1 MGNKEYE
8 NVVAELVSTQS
19 PLAIAILNNNRQIVK
34 QLLEDSNYDLCGE
47 VSPQTG
53 DSCIHIACKNSSDI
67 QILESL
73 LLKVR
78 SQLQGDKAAITNF
91 LALCNADDM
100 KALDYCVFKNR
111 HDMAVV
117 LQEFVDSS

>member
-1 MGNKEYE
+1 M
-8 NVVAELVSTQS
+8 
-19 PLAIAILNNNRQIVK
+19 K
-34 QLLEDSNYDLCGE
+34 QLVEDANYDLCGE
-47 VSPQTG
+47 ISTETG
-53 DSCIHIACKNSSDI
+53 DSCIHVACKTSSDI

-78 SQLQGDKAAITNF
+78 GQLHGDKAAITAF
-91 LALCNADDM
+91 LEMGNRDDL

-117 LQEFVDSS
+117 LQEFVDSSQ

>member
-1 MGNKEYE
+1 MFENSLAYQKE
-8 NVVAELVSTQS
+8 AEELTAHQS
-19 PLAIAILNNNRQIVK
+19 PLVVAIINQHKAIVK
-34 QLLEDSNYDLCGE
+34 NLLEDANYDLCGE
-47 VSPQTG
+47 ISAETG
-53 DSCIHIACKNSSDI
+53 DSCIHIACKTCSDI

-78 SQLQGDKAAITNF
+78 SQLQGDKAAISEY
-91 LALCNADDM
+91 LALTNKDDM

-117 LQEFVDSS
+117 L

>member
-1 MGNKEYE
+1 M
-8 NVVAELVSTQS
+8 
-19 PLAIAILNNNRQIVK
+19 K
-34 QLLEDSNYDLCGE
+34 QLLEDSNYDLCNDIN
-47 VSPQTG
+47 PQTR
-53 DSCIHIACKNSSDI
+53 DSCIHIACKTSSDI

-78 SQLQGDKAAITNF
+78 SQLQGDKAKITEF
-91 LALCNADDM
+91 LELRNADDM

-117 LQEFVDSS
+117 L

>member
-1 MGNKEYE
+1 M
-8 NVVAELVSTQS
+8 
-19 PLAIAILNNNRQIVK
+19 
-34 QLLEDSNYDLCGE
+34 LEDSNYDLCGE
-47 VSPQTG
+47 VDRVTG

-78 SQLQGDKAAITNF
+78 SQLQGDKAAISEF
-91 LALCNADDM
+91 LAKVNTDGM

-117 LQEFVDSS
+117 LQEFVESSQ